1 MASSSEEWKLLWNGT
16 RNEDAANE
24 AVALDSAPTLFLASF
39 PELANTIRLDF
50 AAPGPDN
57 YVEIDAVMLIGASST
72 SIAKLSSQQVVFI
85 QDSES
90 DFYFNA
96 TEDHFTFTIDDSD
109 YYMRYRELDI
119 SSATVTLHITPIN
132 DPPITENIT
141 IALATTEI
149 TVNLTV
155 RDADGPSFPT
165 VTIVELP
172 QYGYVA
178 NISGMDVSQ
187 DEAVYFFFFLLP
199 SQFHS
204 CIALLLFTKLGN
216 VVLLRICFR
225 MLPVMENPF
234 LLSLLYL
241 YKLAM
246 FHANHVHLLS
256 TAPNICRYTNYS
268 SIFFP
273 VSHFFCDFSLC
284 GCFDLTVCM
293 AYTSTTQ
300 NLPFYNK
307 W

>member
-1 MASSSEEWKLLWNGT
+1 MIQISYLASSSEEWKLLWNGT
-16 RNEDAANE
+16 RDEDAANE

-39 PELANTIRLDF
+39 PELADTIRLDF

-155 RDADGPSFPT
+155 RDADGPSLPT

-172 QYGYVA
+172 QYGYVE

-187 DEAVYFFFFLLP
+187 DEAVYFFFFL
-199 SQFHS
+199 
-204 CIALLLFTKLGN
+204 IA
-216 VVLLRICFR
+216 V
-225 MLPVMENPF
+225 
-234 LLSLLYL
+234 
-241 YKLAM
+241 
-246 FHANHVHLLS
+246 
-256 TAPNICRYTNYS
+256 
-268 SIFFP
+268 SI
-273 VSHFFCDFSLC
+273 S
-284 GCFDLTVCM
+284 
-293 AYTSTTQ
+293 
-300 NLPFYNK
+300 
-307 W
+307 